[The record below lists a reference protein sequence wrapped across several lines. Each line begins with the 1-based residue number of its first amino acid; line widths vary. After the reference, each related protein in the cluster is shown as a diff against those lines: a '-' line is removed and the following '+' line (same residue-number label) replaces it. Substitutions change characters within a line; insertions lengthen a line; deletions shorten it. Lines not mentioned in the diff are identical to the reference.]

1 VPTGPQPFALVVD
14 AVFGAPPPPPPP
26 PAAPGNLVANVISSS
41 RVDLTWA
48 DNSTSED
55 GFEVE
60 RCAGASC
67 ASFAKVAQTGANA
80 TIYSDTTVSGATS
93 YSYRVRAFNAGG
105 PSDYSNVASVTTPQA
120 PQSHIG
126 DLDGAATSSKNN
138 WSAAVAITAHDGAHA
153 LVAGAVVTG
162 TWSGGFSGSASC
174 TTNASGI
181 CAVSTATLNRQKAS
195 VTFTITN
202 VNASGLT
209 YTASSNHDPDGDS
222 NNGSSITI
230 LKP

>member
-1 VPTGPQPFALVVD
+1 M
-14 AVFGAPPPPPPP
+14 
-26 PAAPGNLVANVISSS
+26 ISSS

-55 GFEVE
+55 GFEIE
-60 RCAGASC
+60 RCTGAAC
-67 ASFAKVAQTGANA
+67 GSFVKIAQTGANVIA
-80 TIYSDTTVSGATS
+80 YSDTTVSGATS

-105 PSDYSNVASVTTPQA
+105 PSDYSNEASVITPQA

-138 WSAAVAITAHDGAHA
+138 WNASVAITAHNDAHA
-153 LVAGAVVTG
+153 LVAGAVVSG
-162 TWSGGFSGSASC
+162 TWSGGYSGSASC
-174 TTNASGI
+174 TTNAAGI
-181 CAVSTATLNRQKAS
+181 CAVGTATLNRQKQS
-195 VTFTITN
+195 VTFTITS

-209 YTASSNHDPDGDS
+209 YTPANNHDPDGDS
-222 NNGSSITI
+222 NGSSITI